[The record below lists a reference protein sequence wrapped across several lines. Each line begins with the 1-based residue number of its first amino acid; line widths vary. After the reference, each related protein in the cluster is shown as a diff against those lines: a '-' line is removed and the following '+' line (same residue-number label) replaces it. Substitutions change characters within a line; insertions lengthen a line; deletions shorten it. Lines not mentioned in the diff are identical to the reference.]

1 MTAYTTTRTDTFVV
15 HSRPATSESCIV
27 FDMDDTLCHYD
38 KSLRLGNCHRF
49 RSRDTEYALAI
60 DSQRSGID
68 VVIATAR
75 PCWATRKTLRWL
87 ERHGINVAALYVKN
101 RDNWTVAAH
110 DLKTDMLR
118 DIMRTYT
125 VLSFHD
131 DSPYTIAAAERLGV
145 NAVYVPGNEEYWAS
159 KGRQNGWTVSRTSG
173 DGLPSFAAGQT
184 DV

>member
-1 MTAYTTTRTDTFVV
+1 
-15 HSRPATSESCIV
+15 
-27 FDMDDTLCHYD
+27 
-38 KSLRLGNCHRF
+38 
-49 RSRDTEYALAI
+49 
-60 DSQRSGID
+60 
-68 VVIATAR
+68 
-75 PCWATRKTLRWL
+75 
-87 ERHGINVAALYVKN
+87 
-101 RDNWTVAAH
+101 
-110 DLKTDMLR
+110 
-118 DIMRTYT
+118 MRTYT